1 LAATEKI
8 SKAESRQLKLQQQ
21 VVNTERRLEAEM
33 SQQSGS
39 AVKAAEAKVSLLSNK
54 LAEMTKR
61 QRDEIKQMKRKNCEV
76 KLTQLND
83 TVSEVVENDL
93 NNTASKVEEQKAEI
107 VQQIEKVRTHQCV
120 RRRTR
125 VS

>member
-1 LAATEKI
+1 
-8 SKAESRQLKLQQQ
+8 
-21 VVNTERRLEAEM
+21 M
-33 SQQSGS
+33 
-39 AVKAAEAKVSLLSNK
+39 KAAEAKVSLLSIK

-61 QRDEIKQMKRKNCEV
+61 QRDGIKQMKRKNCEV

-107 VQQIEKVRTHQCV
+107 VQQIVKVRTCECV